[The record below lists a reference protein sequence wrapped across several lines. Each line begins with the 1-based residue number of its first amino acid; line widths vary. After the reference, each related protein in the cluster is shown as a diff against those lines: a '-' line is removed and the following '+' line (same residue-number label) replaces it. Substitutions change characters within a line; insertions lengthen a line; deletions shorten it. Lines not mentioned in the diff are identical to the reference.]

1 MIASAYLRQNP
12 GIISQEKATKQV
24 DFYLARGMKAT
35 EAEAA
40 VSKPSAKGKAI
51 WDILKPITPIPKEEE
66 IDHQGELLKMFGEG
80 RSGKDKKLKR
90 GAK

>member
-12 GIISQEKATKQV
+12 GVISQEKATKHV
-24 DFYLARGMKAT
+24 EFYLAGGMKAT

-40 VSKPSAKGKAI
+40 VSNPSAKGKEL
-51 WDILKPITPIPKEEE
+51 WHILRPLTPIPKEKE
-66 IDHQGELLKMFGEG
+66 IDHQAEVFKMFIEG
-80 RSGKDKKLKR
+80 GKKPKAKR

>member
-12 GIISQEKATKQV
+12 GIISQDKATKQV
-24 DFYLARGMKAT
+24 DFYLARGMKAK

-40 VSKPSAKGKAI
+40 VSQPSAKGQHI
-51 WDILKPITPIPKEEE
+51 WDIFKPITPIQQEEE
-66 IDHQGELLKMFGEG
+66 IDHQAEVFKMFADRHG
-80 RSGKDKKLKR
+80 SQDKKSKR